1 MKLINE
7 FFEIT
12 RIDSQPDAIRCQVK
26 LNPEHFIYKAHF
38 PGNPV
43 TPGVC
48 LVQMST
54 EILGQQYQKT
64 LTLSVLKNI
73 KFKKIV
79 RPEDEPVFVFKK
91 VTIEEEQLSISVS
104 IENDEGEQFVK
115 LSVVYHHTNV

>member
-1 MKLINE
+1 MKLIND

-12 RIDSQPDAIRCQVK
+12 SIDSQPDAIRCQVK

-48 LVQMST
+48 LVQMAT

-64 LTLSVLKNI
+64 LSLSVLKNI

-91 VTIEEEQLSISVS
+91 VTIEEEQLSTSVS